1 MKIQKRD
8 KEFLHKLN
16 RYGLLGS
23 EHIANTCF
31 NGIAQST
38 MFRRVRKLEDED
50 LIVRATGLKRGKCA
64 WYLGRNGARAI
75 GVEAPSR
82 FTNRNALEHELAITD
97 FRLVLESL
105 GLAQNYVTEREIRK
119 NFTWQRGHER
129 ADQVI
134 PDGVLKENV
143 MGTLSAISL
152 EMELNQK
159 SHQRYRRIFSEYRYM
174 KTTAFVWYIAKDD
187 AIARAVLSS
196 WRKVERFESSPRLL
210 LTRLDD
216 LLANNAIAVVRFED
230 GSKKP
235 LEELLIEAPKT
246 AQRVSNLPAENVS
259 PP

>member
-8 KEFLHKLN
+8 REFLHKLN

-23 EHIANTCF
+23 GHISDACF
-31 NGIAQST
+31 RGIAQST
-38 MFRRVRKLEDED
+38 MFRRLRKLEDED
-50 LIVRATGLKRGKCA
+50 LVARATGLKRGKCA
-64 WYLGRNGARAI
+64 WYLSRNGARAI
-75 GVEAPSR
+75 AVEGPSR

-97 FRLVLESL
+97 FRLALESL
-105 GLAQNYVTEREIRK
+105 GHAQNFVTEREIRK
-119 NFTWQRGHER
+119 NFTWSRGHDR

-134 PDGVLKENV
+134 PDGVLIENV

-174 KTTAFVWYIAKDD
+174 KTTGFVWYIAKDD
-187 AIARAVLSS
+187 AIARAVLAS

-210 LTRLDD
+210 VTRLDD
-216 LLANNAIAVVRFED
+216 LLTNKTSAAIDFDD
-230 GSKKP
+230 GSKKS
-235 LEELLIEAPKT
+235 LKELLIGQSET
-246 AQRVSNLPAENVS
+246 AQSVSSLSAENVS